1 MREYAILVRSYCV
14 FVSLDDKHK
23 IKLGEPNYPVAA
35 SERGRRVPVRED
47 EHFVVADHDFTKF
60 SLVPS
65 VIFLINVPEEI
76 TDSWYTGNIYAVYK
90 FIS

>member
-23 IKLGEPNYPVAA
+23 IKLGGPNYPVAA

-65 VIFLINVPEEI
+65 VIFVKC
-76 TDSWYTGNIYAVYK
+76 SWYTGNICSIQVY
-90 FIS
+90 FINYWFYSG